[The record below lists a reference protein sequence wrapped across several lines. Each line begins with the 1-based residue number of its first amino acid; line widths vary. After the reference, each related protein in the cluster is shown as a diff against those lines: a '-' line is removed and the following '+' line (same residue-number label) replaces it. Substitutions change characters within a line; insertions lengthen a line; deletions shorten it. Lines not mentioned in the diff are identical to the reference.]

1 MYFACH
7 CTTNNYLRGIAF
19 SNSPQAS
26 SGFNS
31 PYYNSCSFFCV
42 IHNSSC
48 TSLACVLHC
57 AYCPLYTYSST
68 LCSSNSNLCI
78 SGTSRNKSHPFGVS
92 IFGDSNTRLG
102 SVRFTHPLTKVSTT
116 ATSGVYMY
124 KLTTFVNHTPCQ
136 TICATPMYGY
146 SFCGWRNASTSGTVV
161 NSNNPWTY
169 YWSSSYGSP
178 TVAFG
183 VMRSIYATSIS
194 DKRLKKDI
202 KLIGKSKKGYNIYSF
217 KFKNPKKFGYGTY
230 QGVIGQE
237 TPHAT
242 VMHPEGYLMVD
253 YSKLDVKFKKLYGS
267 NLGFGKRNKIRRF
280 LQSIKNFIISS
291 FGFSLEKVSS

>member
-1 MYFACH
+1 MYFAAH
-7 CTTNNYLRGIAF
+7 GTTNLCLRGAGSQF
-19 SNSPQAS
+19 SEST
-26 SGFNS
+26 GFNS
-31 PYYNSCSFFCV
+31 PYYNTCSFLCV

-48 TSLACVLHC
+48 TSLACVLNC
-57 AYCPLYTYSST
+57 NCCPLYTHSST
-68 LCSSNSNLCI
+68 LRSSNSNICI
-78 SGTSRNKSHPFGVS
+78 GLSYNKQRPFGVS

-102 SVRFTHPLTKVSTT
+102 SVRFTHPFTKTSST

-124 KLTTFVNHTPCQ
+124 RLTTFVNHTPCQ
-136 TICATPMYGY
+136 TICATVNYGY

-161 NSNNPWTY
+161 YSFNPWTY
-169 YWSSSYGSP
+169 YWSSSYGSIP
-178 TVAFG
+178 FRD
-183 VMRSIYATSIS
+183 MRSIYATSIS

-267 NLGFGKRNKIRRF
+267 NLGFGKRNKIGRF
-280 LQSIKNFIISS
+280 LQSIKNFITSS